1 MGLARRKLK
10 TRIMYKITIDPP
22 SGWKYGFPK
31 EISWEEY
38 NKTESFK
45 EWCIANGYPR
55 EEAESYGEHFYYR
68 VNGIPPMPPPLEDKI
83 IKEKYKVRN
92 TILSEQISKAIQESH
107 LSQKR
112 IKGKPTKEKIDSFL
126 EQYFKDN
133 QI

>member
-1 MGLARRKLK
+1 MS
-10 TRIMYKITIDPP
+10 KITIDPP

-31 EISWEEY
+31 EISLEEY
-38 NKTESFK
+38 LEIKSFK
-45 EWCIANGYPR
+45 QWFIDNGYP
-55 EEAESYGEHFYYR
+55 EPEIASYGEHFYYKVHGAPR
-68 VNGIPPMPPPLEDKI
+68 PPAPPLEDKI

-92 TILSEQISKAIQESH
+92 TLLSEQISKAIQESH

-126 EQYFKDN
+126 EQYFRDN